1 MVKNILI
8 YGGYNWF
15 GYELIHDLLEENKF
29 CDFIIIDSFQN
40 ILWKNNIKDKLDHYK
55 YLFQVNI
62 FLYSN
67 DIKDNHKLEFI
78 YKKHKITHVINNI
91 KYNILDYYSA
101 DKIQGYEH
109 IMTLNRKYKISQY
122 ICLYRYITHDDFMLN
137 NDGKEHVSICTKFNS
152 CVKKINTPKNND
164 NMKIFHVN
172 ICDYV
177 YGLKK
182 DKYNDILYILNNIA
196 KSSTNFSCHNN
207 EIGLT
212 YDEHLLSHVKDI
224 LNYNYANTLHTYL
237 SNMQEL
243 YKISKF
249 HLFDKGKTKTKSFD
263 ENISNNPL
271 LLLSLKNI

>member
-1 MVKNILI
+1 MVKNM
-8 YGGYNWF
+8 
-15 GYELIHDLLEENKF
+15 
-29 CDFIIIDSFQN
+29 
-40 ILWKNNIKDKLDHYK
+40 
-55 YLFQVNI
+55 YL
-62 FLYSN
+62 Y
-67 DIKDNHKLEFI
+67 
-78 YKKHKITHVINNI
+78 
-91 KYNILDYYSA
+91 
-101 DKIQGYEH
+101 
-109 IMTLNRKYKISQY
+109 
-122 ICLYRYITHDDFMLN
+122 
-137 NDGKEHVSICTKFNS
+137 TKFNS

-224 LNYNYANTLHTYL
+224 LNYNYATHYIHIY
-237 SNMQEL
+237 QICRI

-249 HLFDKGKTKTKSFD
+249 HLFDKGKQRQNLLMKIYRIILYCYYIKEYLKTKYFIYKQ
-263 ENISNNPL
+263 EMNEINISMYFYL
-271 LLLSLKNI
+271 LYKCFIKESFYE